1 MTAHPAHGLTGT
13 TTAEEGGGD
22 RWLKWEMN
30 DLPKYA
36 KRGTL
41 EILGVLRADELI
53 DFPAFFQRVWW
64 AARLLLCCILRAGRA
79 VRRLITLGAVRSTR
93 HKGDI
98 PVDPRAGRGGALS
111 R

>member
-41 EILGVLRADELI
+41 EMGVLRADELI

-64 AARLLLCCILRAGRA
+64 AARLLCCAVYFAQGAQFAASRSALCAA
-79 VRRLITLGAVRSTR
+79 R